1 MSHNIRYYTYGEKV
15 DKKKV
20 ESDLSAFVAAED
32 WQEGCCGLP
41 QPIRWLNVI
50 CNSQEEAEKYIEK
63 TTDITMTASQLSSGK
78 LPEII

>member
-50 CNSQEEAEKYIEK
+50 CNSQEEAEK
-63 TTDITMTASQLSSGK
+63 
-78 LPEII
+78 

>member
-41 QPIRWLNVI
+41 QPIRWPVSYTHL
-50 CNSQEEAEKYIEK
+50 
-63 TTDITMTASQLSSGK
+63 T
-78 LPEII
+78 LPTILRV